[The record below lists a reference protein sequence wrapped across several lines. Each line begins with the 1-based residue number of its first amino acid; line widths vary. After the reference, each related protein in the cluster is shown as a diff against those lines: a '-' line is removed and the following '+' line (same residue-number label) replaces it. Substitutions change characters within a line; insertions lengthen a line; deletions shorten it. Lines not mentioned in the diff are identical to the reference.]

1 MVTVYT
7 KERSGN
13 TLKIQLPNGVSLM
26 KFRATDEECL
36 KLQNDSYEL
45 DIVGTCNQNEWN
57 GNITAQIF
65 IQDYQIVDSSDKYY
79 F

>member
-1 MVTVYT
+1 MDYFWGKDVDEALVSVAGLKVNPAMVTVYT

-45 DIVGTCNQNEWN
+45 DIVGTCN
-57 GNITAQIF
+57 
-65 IQDYQIVDSSDKYY
+65 
-79 F
+79 